1 MEMDAVIGQNEVKTH
16 LIDSIKNGR
25 IAHAQLFT
33 GKKGTG
39 GLALALAYAQLIVAN
54 FTDGNWSE
62 TPDESAKIK
71 AQKMVHPDIHFSFP
85 VNKTDSIKPKYP
97 KSDDFIHLFREAV
110 LKNPYL
116 DLNDWYNYIGI
127 GNSQGIISVAE
138 STSILNKLSLKPYE
152 SKFKILIIWMPE
164 RMNNQASNKILKILE
179 EPPKNT
185 LFILVAEDTDQL
197 LGTILSRT
205 QIIKLAPLSDAE
217 IIQGLKSQFKIPETE
232 AQGISHLASG
242 NYQIATQLTHRNKIG
257 DFNRNEFAAWMRLCF
272 TKDVNKLMKWSAD
285 MGKQKRENL
294 KLFFKYA
301 LHMFRESL
309 ILNYSDHNLLR
320 LEGAE
325 KEFAVKFAPYINQ
338 ANCVRMINEFEE
350 AIANTERNANAK
362 ILLFDLS
369 IQVMKLI
376 KVKPVLEES

>member
-1 MEMDAVIGQNEVKTH
+1 MNAVLGQKEVKTH
-16 LIDSIKNGR
+16 LIDAIKNGR

-33 GKKGTG
+33 GKRGTG

-54 FTDGNWSE
+54 FTDGNWTD
-62 TPDESAKIK
+62 TPDESAKLK
-71 AQKMVHPDIHFSFP
+71 AQKMVHPDIHFTFP
-85 VNKTDSIKPKYP
+85 VNKTDTIKPKHP
-97 KSDDFIHLFREAV
+97 KSDDFIHLFRQAV

-116 DLNDWYNYIGI
+116 DLNDWYDFIGI
-127 GNSQGIISVAE
+127 GNSQGNISVAE
-138 STSILNKLSLKPYE
+138 SENILRKLSLKPFE

-164 RMNNQASNKILKILE
+164 RMNNAASNKILKILE

-197 LGTILSRT
+197 LPTIISRT
-205 QIIKLAPLSDAE
+205 QIIKLSPLSDSE
-217 IIQGLKSQFKIPETE
+217 ITQGLISQFNIPNAQ

-242 NYQIATQLTHRNKIG
+242 NYQIAVKLTHENKIG
-257 DFNRNEFAAWMRLCF
+257 DFNRNEFTAWMRLCF
-272 TKDVNKLMKWSAD
+272 TKDVNNLMKWSAN

-294 KLFFKYA
+294 KLFFQYA

-309 ILNYSDHNLLR
+309 ILNYSDESLLR
-320 LEGAE
+320 LEGSE
-325 KEFAVKFAPYINQ
+325 KEFAQKFATYINQ
-338 ANCVRMINEFEE
+338 ANCIRMIREFEE
-350 AIANTERNANAK
+350 SIAHIQRNANPK

-376 KVKPVLEES
+376 KVKPVLEN